1 MAKTNDHETLI
12 YFMRKAVILV
22 EQCIDKNGEDD
33 LILRVG
39 ANKVLVEVVD
49 ALEEEI
55 NRAGDFEEYDPG

>member
-1 MAKTNDHETLI
+1 
-12 YFMRKAVILV
+12 MRKAVILV

-33 LILRVG
+33 FILPVG

>member
-1 MAKTNDHETLI
+1 MTKINDHETLI

-33 LILRVG
+33 FILPVG

-55 NRAGDFEEYDPG
+55 NRASDYEEYDPG

>member
-12 YFMRKAVILV
+12 YFMSKAVILI
-22 EQCIDKNGEDD
+22 EQCIYKNGEDD
-33 LILRVG
+33 FILPVG

-55 NRAGDFEEYDPG
+55 NRASDYEEYDPG